1 MQNKNK
7 KTSISA
13 TIHSKTVKP
22 IKKATYRTIKKAG
35 DIAEIPDR
43 LPVIT
48 NSKYQNAMTFN
59 KNDTAYLQPVT
70 TINNLK
76 YKDGALLCKG
86 LPMTSTE
93 LSNLCTEDYIEKM
106 NLLLLRVLYGIILN
120 TFSKEYPANQA
131 MDRVFTIYYPDFAR
145 KIGKSSNIGKSD
157 VEEFIRNINHLQT
170 VLGVINNGT
179 KGSDIL
185 PVLTNVKTDS
195 AKNTISFAS
204 PYITM
209 IINNIY
215 HTSIRKNRKGE
226 PLLKKNGEPQM
237 SPSHSYLIDMGIAKE
252 RNKKAVE
259 TVFIVVT
266 LIEQAGNNTPHIRA
280 KTIIERNRLLSRSLE
295 GQSNGNKN
303 TLLKRAFKKAWELLR
318 TRTSLGSAYK
328 NICLPDP
335 KDISAIP
342 TSSTLDMVFK
352 FPHEGKAKTSHI

>member
-1 MQNKNK
+1 MQNENK

-13 TIHSKTVKP
+13 TIHSKTGKP
-22 IKKATYRTIKKAG
+22 PKKATYRTIKKAG

-86 LPMTSTE
+86 LPMTSIE
-93 LSNLCTEDYIEKM
+93 LSNLCTEDCIEKM
-106 NLLLLRVLYGIILN
+106 NLLLLRALYGIILN
-120 TFSKEYPANQA
+120 ALSKDHPANLA
-131 MDRVFTIYYPDFAR
+131 MDRVFTIYYPNFAR

-157 VEEFIRNINHLQT
+157 VEEFIRNINYLQT

-185 PVLTNVKTDS
+185 PVLTNIKTDS

-204 PYITM
+204 PYLTTLIR
-209 IINNIY
+209 NIY
-215 HTSIRKNRKGE
+215 HTSIRRNKKGE
-226 PLLKKNGEPQM
+226 PLLKKSGEPQM
-237 SPSHSYLIDMGIAKE
+237 SPSYSYLIDMGIAKE
-252 RNKKAVE
+252 RNKIAAE
-259 TVFIVVT
+259 IVFIVVT

-280 KTIIERNRLLSRSLE
+280 KTIIDRNRLLSRSLE
-295 GQSNGNKN
+295 GKSNGNKN
-303 TLLKRAFKKAWELLR
+303 TLLRRAFKKAWELLR
-318 TRTSLGSAYK
+318 TRTSLDSAYK
-328 NICLPDP
+328 NICLPNP
-335 KDISAIP
+335 EDISAIP
-342 TSSTLDMVFK
+342 TSSTLDKVFE
-352 FPHEGKAKTSHI
+352 FPHEGKANTSHI